1 MKVIKPLFQ
10 IEKKPKKGLFAV
22 EWVMLGYTVL
32 TLLFMLVTYTKLQ
45 NPVSM
50 LWGRF
55 QAIAIMAAMWA
66 VYRMAPCRLTRFCR
80 IGAQLLLLSWWY
92 PDTYEMNRILPN
104 LDHIVAEKEQ
114 WLFGCQPAL
123 LFSQAL
129 PGTMVSELMN
139 LGYTSY
145 FPMIA
150 TVTIFYFLFRYE
162 QFMQATFIILTAFFA
177 YYVMFILLPVT
188 GPQYYY
194 QAVGLDQIAA
204 GSFPNVHDYF
214 LTLREALL
222 QADKSNIDLEKARI
236 RIETAQAQ
244 LKQAWAIFLPNVSG
258 KLTYAHLGK
267 VPSMD
272 MSAMTGGITGTISEA
287 LAPLYQAL
295 HIDPTQAAGQNA
307 GASSGGGSMKMAAP
321 DSVTFELTAG
331 VSLINVA
338 GWFQLKM
345 LDEAKTLT
353 ELGIADG
360 RQQLLFGVAQAYL
373 AALLCGEVVKVQRI
387 QLKSALDQL
396 TLAQGRFDR
405 GADVR
410 LSVIQAQFAVEK
422 QRQTLIDA
430 IWSYETARDALAT
443 LINVDGL
450 PVPQPTKFQGINI
463 SSDEELEKEALAN
476 NRTLRINEMTQ
487 HVNKLNLDAAIAGF
501 LPTLSGA
508 WVYSYTLTE
517 PAGMTAQKYSWTLA
531 LSLSVPLFDYSKFGV
546 LDERRAAMRA
556 TELERE
562 STINTTKQ
570 NVRKAKR
577 EYYSALFNVDNAKRQ
592 FELAREAMQLTEAAY
607 ANGASTFIDVTNAR
621 NTVASAAIAYVTAGI
636 QSELSLISLI
646 SVLGRDIMEVVY

>member
-1 MKVIKPLFQ
+1 MKHPFHHLF
-10 IEKKPKKGLFAV
+10 
-22 EWVMLGYTVL
+22 TTSVL
-32 TLLFMLVTYTKLQ
+32 
-45 NPVSM
+45 
-50 LWGRF
+50 
-55 QAIAIMAAMWA
+55 
-66 VYRMAPCRLTRFCR
+66 C
-80 IGAQLLLLSWWY
+80 
-92 PDTYEMNRILPN
+92 
-104 LDHIVAEKEQ
+104 
-114 WLFGCQPAL
+114 AL
-123 LFSQAL
+123 LTSSVALAQNDPKNSAPQQPEQPSGDAQAPVNAEQTDSASESAPKQPTFRDTINAENTVYDPSLLNEEISRKIIVEETAVNKKTTQKSKQTAQAARAVLESTHDTDAIPTPPKGAPDITKMQGL
-129 PGTMVSELMN
+129 PGEEFLNQKVEQISELN
-139 LGYTSY
+139 EIRPGQ
-145 FPMIA
+145 PM
-150 TVTIFYFLFRYE
+150 
-162 QFMQATFIILTAFFA
+162 
-177 YYVMFILLPVT
+177 
-188 GPQYYY
+188 
-194 QAVGLDQIAA
+194 
-204 GSFPNVHDYF
+204 
-214 LTLREALL
+214 TLREALL
-222 QADKSNIDLEKARI
+222 QADKENIDLEKARI
-236 RIETAQAQ
+236 RIETARAQ
-244 LKQAWAIFLPNVSG
+244 LKQAWAIFLPNVSAS
-258 KLTYAHLGK
+258 LTYAHLGK

-272 MSAMTGGITGTISEA
+272 MSAMTGGIAGSITNA
-287 LAPLYQAL
+287 LLPIYQAL
-295 HIDPTQAAGQNA
+295 NIDPAAAAGQNA
-307 GASSGGGSMKMAAP
+307 GGAEGGGGGGKMKMAAP
-321 DSVTFELTAG
+321 DSVSFELTAG

-443 LINVDGL
+443 LLNVDGL
-450 PVPQPTKFQGINI
+450 PVPQPTKFQGVNIN
-463 SSDEELEKEALAN
+463 SDEELEREALEN
-476 NRTLRINEMTQ
+476 NRTLKINEMTH
-487 HVNKLNLDAAIAGF
+487 HVNELNLNAAIAGF

-508 WVYSYTLTE
+508 WVFNYTLTE

-531 LSLSVPLFDYSKFGV
+531 LSLSIPLFDYSKYGV
-546 LDERRAAMRA
+546 LDERRAALRT

-646 SVLGRDIMEVVY
+646 SVLGRDIMDVVY

>member
-1 MKVIKPLFQ
+1 MKHPFRHLFTTSV
-10 IEKKPKKGLFAV
+10 LCALLTSSAAFAQSAPTNTAPQQP
-22 EWVMLGYTVL
+22 EPQTGDAQTP
-32 TLLFMLVTYTKLQ
+32 T
-45 NPVSM
+45 NPPQTDPS
-50 LWGRF
+50 
-55 QAIAIMAAMWA
+55 A
-66 VYRMAPCRLTRFCR
+66 
-80 IGAQLLLLSWWY
+80 
-92 PDTYEMNRILPN
+92 
-104 LDHIVAEKEQ
+104 
-114 WLFGCQPAL
+114 QPAPLQQMFRDTINAEDTVYDPSL
-123 LFSQAL
+123 LNEEISRKIIIEETAANKKTTKKSKETAQAARAVLESTHDNEAIPTPPQGTPDITKMQGL
-129 PGTMVSELMN
+129 PGEEFLNEKVEQISELN
-139 LGYTSY
+139 EIRPGQ
-145 FPMIA
+145 PM
-150 TVTIFYFLFRYE
+150 
-162 QFMQATFIILTAFFA
+162 
-177 YYVMFILLPVT
+177 
-188 GPQYYY
+188 
-194 QAVGLDQIAA
+194 
-204 GSFPNVHDYF
+204 
-214 LTLREALL
+214 TLREALL
-222 QADKSNIDLEKARI
+222 QADKENIDLEKARVK
-236 RIETAQAQ
+236 IETARAQ
-244 LKQAWAIFLPNVSG
+244 LKQAWAIFLPNVSAS
-258 KLTYAHLGK
+258 LTYAHLGK

-272 MSAMTGGITGTISEA
+272 MSAMTGGITGALTGALSPIYEA
-287 LAPLYQAL
+287 LG
-295 HIDPTQAAGQNA
+295 IDPSAVSGENA
-307 GASSGGGSMKMAAP
+307 GSALGGGTKMKMAAP
-321 DSVTFELTAG
+321 DSVSFELTAG

-443 LINVDGL
+443 LLNVDGL
-450 PVPQPTKFQGINI
+450 PVPQPTKFQGVNI
-463 SSDEELEKEALAN
+463 DSDEALEREALAN
-476 NRTLRINEMTQ
+476 NRTLKINEMTQ
-487 HVNKLNLDAAIAGF
+487 HVNQLNLNAAIAGF

-508 WVYSYTLTE
+508 WVFDYTLTE

-531 LSLSVPLFDYSKFGV
+531 LSLSIPLFDYSKFGV
-546 LDERRAAMRA
+546 LDERRAAMLA
-556 TELERE
+556 TDLERE
-562 STINTTKQ
+562 STINATKQ

-621 NTVASAAIAYVTAGI
+621 NAVASAAIAYVTAGI

-646 SVLGRDIMEVVY
+646 SVLGRDIMDVVY

>member
-1 MKVIKPLFQ
+1 MKHPFRYLFTSSVLSAL
-10 IEKKPKKGLFAV
+10 IASSGAFAQDA
-22 EWVMLGYTVL
+22 T
-32 TLLFMLVTYTKLQ
+32 
-45 NPVSM
+45 P
-50 LWGRF
+50 
-55 QAIAIMAAMWA
+55 
-66 VYRMAPCRLTRFCR
+66 
-80 IGAQLLLLSWWY
+80 
-92 PDTYEMNRILPN
+92 
-104 LDHIVAEKEQ
+104 
-114 WLFGCQPAL
+114 QPAQPQDGDAQVPAQNDNAAQPAAPLQPTFRDMINAEDTVYDPSL
-123 LFSQAL
+123 LNEEISRKIIIEETAANKKTTKKSKETAQAARAVLESTHDTDAIPTPPKGAPDITKMQGL
-129 PGTMVSELMN
+129 PGEEFLNETVEQISELN
-139 LGYTSY
+139 EIRPGQ
-145 FPMIA
+145 PM
-150 TVTIFYFLFRYE
+150 
-162 QFMQATFIILTAFFA
+162 
-177 YYVMFILLPVT
+177 
-188 GPQYYY
+188 
-194 QAVGLDQIAA
+194 
-204 GSFPNVHDYF
+204 
-214 LTLREALL
+214 TLREALL
-222 QADKSNIDLEKARI
+222 QADKGNIDLEKARI

-272 MSAMTGGITGTISEA
+272 MSAMTGGITGAISEA